1 MARSALPCL
10 ITLLLAISPL
20 ASAVDARCNP
30 AEACSE
36 ADMPEAVHANA
47 MLQVKADKNK
57 TAMMQLQSA
66 HLAASSSCLS
76 GGLQEAHLS
85 ALRQYAAL
93 LVNKSQDS
101 YDPYTYDPYKPQTAY
116 TPGVD
121 GSNAEG
127 TPAGFLAVTS
137 LCCPLQTEMWFL
149 RLLDYLDYQPCYQD
163 QTIGTPVFQR
173 WAEEAG
179 FTSPR
184 SGLPT
189 AAGGQPRRHGSAIP
203 QLRMS
208 ALRSRARLFSA

>member
-1 MARSALPCL
+1 
-10 ITLLLAISPL
+10 
-20 ASAVDARCNP
+20 
-30 AEACSE
+30 
-36 ADMPEAVHANA
+36 MPEAVHANA

-163 QTIGTPVFQR
+163 QTIGTYPHIQGLMHWFTCVPAMDFSFVMDTIEQGNPCKY
-173 WAEEAG
+173 WTKKGTVCPPLNPTCEEAWC
-179 FTSPR
+179 R
-184 SGLPT
+184 
-189 AAGGQPRRHGSAIP
+189 
-203 QLRMS
+203 
-208 ALRSRARLFSA
+208 